1 MPGTTIESLEIE
13 IKSSAEGAEQGLQ
26 RLYNT
31 LDKLKNAT
39 KGGLGLTSTA
49 KQVGR
54 LNDALNRIDSG
65 SVANLRNMLNALD
78 KLGAV
83 QNVKLSSTIARAVAE
98 IGEASKKLN
107 PQSVATLGQLG
118 TSIAALAA
126 VKDVKIS
133 STIANGVTAISE
145 AATRISAGSIDKIP
159 ALVNA
164 LKLLK
169 GLSGIRISS
178 TIAKQIVELGTA
190 AELLQGID
198 LSIFGNLAEKL
209 HPLAQLEK
217 SNLGSAVNALKKLP
231 EVATALNAMD
241 IDAFAQKITQL
252 STALGPLAT
261 NMNAISAGFAS
272 FPSRIQRVISSTNA
286 LASANRGASGS
297 YTDLYSRFRMSFGS
311 IRMIADKI
319 ASFIA
324 SSNQY
329 VENLN
334 LFNVS
339 MGKYAVEAQQYAE
352 RVGEI
357 MGIDPSEWMRNQ
369 GIFMTLAT
377 GFGVVGDRAYT
388 MSQNLTQLGYDL
400 SSFFNI
406 STGEAF
412 KKLQSGISGE
422 LEPLRQLGFDLS
434 QARLQA
440 VALSLGIDQ
449 AYNSMTQAEKSQLR
463 YYAIMTQVTTAQGDM
478 ARTLDAPAN
487 QLRILQAQ
495 VDQAARALGSVFVP
509 ILNAV
514 LPVVI
519 ALAKGIRILAASIAS
534 LFGFTLPEVD
544 YSGIGD
550 VSAGAGDLADNL
562 ENAGGAAKK
571 LKSYMMGFD
580 ELNVINPDSG
590 GGGGGGGGSSG
601 GGSDWEWDLPV
612 YDFLGDAITSRV
624 DEWVN
629 KFQPWIDFIV
639 NNLNTILPIVEAI
652 GAGLLMWKIAK
663 NFIPGLDIIKADL
676 NNLLSLAVAVGTIAV
691 TATLTYH
698 FDNQF
703 FQTGNWANLIAEGMT
718 TALGAAIA
726 GKVTQNALGNKW
738 GGYAA
743 GATLAISAA
752 TTIKALYD
760 HVEQEGFDGKAI
772 AAGIWA
778 ALKGAAAGGAIAVA
792 VGASWVA
799 GAAVGGVI
807 TLSVAAVVSFVAWKL
822 NQNET
827 AKRKLFGDIQLTA
840 QEVKQYAN
848 SLFDF
853 DVKARI
859 DVLNTS
865 INNTAS
871 IRAELNNAIT
881 RLSATAKQIE
891 VGVRIPNRVVTDLNE
906 QFYGESGILK
916 RMQALMDASHE
927 QLTLTFGLVPPKDV
941 NGNDLSIGA
950 MIQNMVT
957 ADETIMMGMEDLG
970 KQMSDLLT
978 KGMTEGLSMNEH
990 ELLTSIQQAMI
1001 DVQLALTTGSASGG
1015 FKTKIDF
1022 EIGNMTKESFQDVLT
1037 EYNSLIG
1044 ELEQSYR
1051 SAYENQLNEWN
1062 GTLRALQILR
1072 EEYVR
1077 QGNTE

>member
-1 MPGTTIESLEIE
+1 M
-13 IKSSAEGAEQGLQ
+13 
-26 RLYNT
+26 
-31 LDKLKNAT
+31 
-39 KGGLGLTSTA
+39 
-49 KQVGR
+49 
-54 LNDALNRIDSG
+54 
-65 SVANLRNMLNALD
+65 
-78 KLGAV
+78 
-83 QNVKLSSTIARAVAE
+83 
-98 IGEASKKLN
+98 
-107 PQSVATLGQLG
+107 
-118 TSIAALAA
+118 
-126 VKDVKIS
+126 
-133 STIANGVTAISE
+133 
-145 AATRISAGSIDKIP
+145 
-159 ALVNA
+159 
-164 LKLLK
+164 
-169 GLSGIRISS
+169 
-178 TIAKQIVELGTA
+178 
-190 AELLQGID
+190 
-198 LSIFGNLAEKL
+198 
-209 HPLAQLEK
+209 
-217 SNLGSAVNALKKLP
+217 
-231 EVATALNAMD
+231 
-241 IDAFAQKITQL
+241 
-252 STALGPLAT
+252 
-261 NMNAISAGFAS
+261 
-272 FPSRIQRVISSTNA
+272 
-286 LASANRGASGS
+286 
-297 YTDLYSRFRMSFGS
+297 
-311 IRMIADKI
+311 
-319 ASFIA
+319 
-324 SSNQY
+324 
-329 VENLN
+329 
-334 LFNVS
+334 
-339 MGKYAVEAQQYAE
+339 
-352 RVGEI
+352 
-357 MGIDPSEWMRNQ
+357 
-369 GIFMTLAT
+369 
-377 GFGVVGDRAYT
+377 
-388 MSQNLTQLGYDL
+388 
-400 SSFFNI
+400 
-406 STGEAF
+406 
-412 KKLQSGISGE
+412 
-422 LEPLRQLGFDLS
+422 
-434 QARLQA
+434 
-440 VALSLGIDQ
+440 
-449 AYNSMTQAEKSQLR
+449 
-463 YYAIMTQVTTAQGDM
+463 
-478 ARTLDAPAN
+478 
-487 QLRILQAQ
+487 
-495 VDQAARALGSVFVP
+495 DQAARALGSVFVP

-663 NFIPGLDIIKADL
+663 NFVPELDIIKADL
-676 NNLLSLAVAVGTIAV
+676 NKLLSLAVAVGTIAV

-726 GKVTQNALGNKW
+726 GKVTQNALGGKW

-752 TTIKALYD
+752 TTIKAIYD

-778 ALKGAAAGGAIAVA
+778 VLKGAAAGGAIAVA

-827 AKRKLFGDIQLTA
+827 AKRKVFGDIQLTA

-848 SLFDF
+848 GLFDF
-853 DVKARI
+853 DVNARI

-1015 FKTKIDF
+1015 FKTTIDF

-1037 EYNSLIG
+1037 EYNSMVD
-1044 ELEQSYR
+1044 ELEQTYR
-1051 SAYENQLNEWN
+1051 TAYTDQLNQWH
-1062 GTLRALQILR
+1062 GTLNALQVLR
-1072 EEYVR
+1072 AEYVE
-1077 QGNTE
+1077 QGNTEMVKSMDDAIKLVEANIASLDVDASVEAALEKDREYAKQLFVGWFQDTLGGSLEETFSEKFNVGDYLTNAMRDAFKDLTPENASEFADNVKFVITEAMRESLGEEGYGIVQSLAETFGGEDWDFLGAELQKNVYKSFENTFGAESTQALFKALGYDLSNLIEAGLVEPDPATPLEVVRNIAAGLTSPEAMNTLDLIGARIAETISTAIEGSDDPKSAGVKVVSAVEAGIRESETPRVPVGLRKHNWETATQYVADTVTNAVKVKVDLKKGDFSVLDNLKGSSATVSVNLKKGSGIGSGASAIHPSLWASGGFPPMGQMFVAREAGPELVGTIGGRSAVANNDQIVAGVSEGVYRAVSAAMGEQTSNANVTVYLDGKQIYHNQQKVSRTVGYKFTK